1 MIYIILYFLIGYFVG
16 VLTIFIYKF
25 IGAYKKQ
32 FDNLLLPP
40 ILFTFLFWPLTII
53 VVWPMSLL
61 YKLEQKVKHF
71 N

>member
-1 MIYIILYFLIGYFVG
+1 MIYIILYFLIGHFVG

-25 IGAYKKQ
+25 IGAYKQ

-40 ILFTFLFWPLTII
+40 IFFAVLFWPLTII

-61 YKLEQKVKHF
+61 YKLEQKVNHY